1 MHLCVIV
8 IVLKIKENDM
18 KNVTVKR
25 SKQQKFTHGYLLL
38 EKDDVLQSDKIDEG
52 ELFTVKLENGDLIGT
67 FYAGHQNKGLGW
79 KVSDAYIQFIDAS
92 YFIDLFENAKH
103 ERTSLF
109 NSSETNAF
117 RLYNGE
123 GDGLGGFTIDH
134 YDGHLLITW
143 YSKGIYHYKS
153 DIIEAIKAVFDYKTI
168 YEKLRY
174 DKNVPTNV
182 VSDKEAEFPII
193 IKENNLHYMIDL
205 TDGAMT
211 GLFLDQRD
219 VRKKLQQ
226 MHTKH
231 KDMLNLFAYSGGF
244 SVAVGTN
251 GYKTTNVDIA
261 KRSIELM
268 EQNFALN
275 EMNLETQ
282 TFITMDAFDA
292 LAYFAR
298 HLKTFD
304 IIVIDPP
311 SFSRHK
317 KKVFT
322 VKDHYHEL
330 VTEALPLVNYGGY
343 LVLSTNASNVSLKQF
358 RAMIEDTLKDKA
370 DYEITQIM
378 GLPKDFRTTD
388 KYKASKYLKVVF
400 VKING

>member
-1 MHLCVIV
+1 
-8 IVLKIKENDM
+8 M
-18 KNVTVKR
+18 KNVTIKR
-25 SKQQKFTHGYLLL
+25 SKQQKFTHGYVLL
-38 EKDDVLQSDKIDEG
+38 ETDDVYQTDQIEEG
-52 ELFTVKLENGDLIGT
+52 ELFTVKTEQGELIGT
-67 FYAGHQNKGLGW
+67 FYSGLQHKGLGW
-79 KVSDAYIQFIDAS
+79 KVSDAYLQFIDAS
-92 YFIDLFENAKH
+92 YFINLFETANV
-103 ERTSLF
+103 ERASLY
-109 NSSETNAF
+109 NSTDTNAF

-123 GDGLGGFTIDH
+123 GDGLGGFTIDS

-143 YSKGIYHYKS
+143 YSKGIYHFKQ
-153 DIIEAIKAVFDYKTI
+153 DIIEAVKAVFQYKTI

-174 DKNVPTNV
+174 DKNVPTNQ
-182 VSDKEAEFPII
+182 VSDEGTEFPII

-219 VRKKLQQ
+219 VRKKLLQ
-226 MHTKH
+226 MDTKH
-231 KDMLNLFAYSGGF
+231 HDMLNLFAYSGGF
-244 SVAVGTN
+244 SVAVGSN

-268 EQNFALN
+268 RQNFALN
-275 EMNLETQ
+275 EMNLDDQ

-292 LAYFAR
+292 LAYFTR

-322 VKDHYHEL
+322 VKDNYHEL
-330 VTEALPLVNYGGY
+330 ITQALPLVNYGGY

-358 RAMIEDTLKDKA
+358 RAMIEETLTDRA
-370 DYEITQIM
+370 DYEIEQIM
-378 GLPKDFRTTD
+378 GLPKDFKTTD

-400 VKING
+400 VKIKG